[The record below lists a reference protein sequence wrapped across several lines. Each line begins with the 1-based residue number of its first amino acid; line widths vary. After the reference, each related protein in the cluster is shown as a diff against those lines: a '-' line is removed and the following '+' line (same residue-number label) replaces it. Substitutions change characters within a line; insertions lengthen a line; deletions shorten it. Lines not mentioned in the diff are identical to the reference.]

1 MSDEQYSTPLIS
13 EAADPLTHLT
23 GNEYELGWRSVWI
36 ITPRGNKVRVLET
49 PEGHIETVVR
59 RPERIQEMEVQSL
72 GYKVWAITVLSTQ
85 KPSRPLPSPR
95 SFDGGV
101 ITCVII
107 VVCILG
113 YVVFRE

>member
-1 MSDEQYSTPLIS
+1 MSDEQYNMPLIS

-59 RPERIQEMEVQSL
+59 SAGAYSGNGNSEPRVQGVGDHNTIDPEAEPPF
-72 GYKVWAITVLSTQ
+72 TVSA
-85 KPSRPLPSPR
+85 
-95 SFDGGV
+95 
-101 ITCVII
+101 
-107 VVCILG
+107 
-113 YVVFRE
+113 